1 MKIEKHGSATH
12 YYIEKGWKSLSEK
25 EKEDIVQRFVGRL
38 IVTKINDSMQ
48 DDIKTVFRTLADNDV
63 DVPSAP
69 FTVLDVILFY
79 HHKLDRSERLDAE
92 TFDMA
97 LNYYCATL
105 FQIGELLR
113 KKNQTI
119 ESLMTA
125 LEAKNSDKQGEDQ

>member
-38 IVTKINDSMQ
+38 IVTKISDSMQ

-79 HHKLDRSERLDAE
+79 HNKLDRSERLDAE
-92 TFDMA
+92 TFNTA

-113 KKNQTI
+113 KKDQTI

-125 LEAKNSDKQGEDQ
+125 LEAKNSDKQGED